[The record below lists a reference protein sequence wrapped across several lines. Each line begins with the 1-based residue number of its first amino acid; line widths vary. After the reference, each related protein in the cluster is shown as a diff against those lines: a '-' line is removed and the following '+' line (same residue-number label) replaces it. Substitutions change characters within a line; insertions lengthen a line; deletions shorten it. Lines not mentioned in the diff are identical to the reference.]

1 MEAGLIVEGASDDP
15 DLLSVVDDCVDQGS
29 YQRAAKG
36 GSEQAWHT
44 LDAMHALGQGT
55 EKNETIAAHI
65 LKTIKGQGE
74 GK

>member
-1 MEAGLIVEGASDDP
+1 MGLVMTLTFSF
-15 DLLSVVDDCVDQGS
+15 VVDDCVHQAFLT
-29 YQRAAKG
+29 YQRAAEG
-36 GSEQAWHT
+36 GSEQAWRN
-44 LDAMHALGQGT
+44 LAAMYALGQGT